1 MNNLLVSATNI
12 SKSFGDT
19 HAVNGVSLNIRAG
32 EIYGLV
38 GSDGAGKTTT
48 MRLLVGALKADAG
61 EISICG
67 YDLRKHVEQARSQF
81 GYLSQ
86 RFSLYEDLTVIEN
99 IRFFA
104 EARGLK
110 SNEWLP
116 RCMEILEFVG
126 LEKFTDR
133 RAGQLSGGM
142 KQKLGLASA
151 LVTKPRVL
159 LLDEPTTGVD
169 PVTRQD
175 FWQLV
180 IKLVSQT
187 SVSKQVD
194 TGTHVQTDTQYAV
207 RNTSPEGVAVLI
219 STPYMDE
226 ASRCHRVGFMR
237 AGKIIAEDTP
247 SNLRARLN
255 GRVLELR
262 GTPINLLR
270 HIAHKD
276 EDVEDVQAFGDR
288 LHIRV
293 SEGKA
298 QDVLSR
304 LKSNIR
310 SEGGQVDELRVV
322 SPVLEDVFIALSSPH
337 LALKSAP
344 DGGTTGGSESK

>member
-1 MNNLLVSATNI
+1 MNSLIEATNLH
-12 SKSFGDT
+12 KYFGET
-19 HAVNGVSLNIRAG
+19 HAVNDVSLQIKAG

-38 GSDGAGKTTT
+38 GADGAGKTTT

-61 EISICG
+61 HTSICG
-67 YDLRKHVEQARSQF
+67 FDVAKEVENARSQL

-86 RFSLYEDLTVIEN
+86 RFSMYEDLTVLEN

-104 EARGLK
+104 EVRGLR
-110 SNEWLP
+110 SDEWLP

-126 LEKFTDR
+126 LDQFIDR

-151 LVTKPRVL
+151 LVTRPRVL

-180 IKLVSQT
+180 IKLVSSPLPPNP
-187 SVSKQVD
+187 SV
-194 TGTHVQTDTQYAV
+194 H
-207 RNTSPEGVAVLI
+207 NTLQSHGQPPMSDAGGVSVLI

-226 ASRCHRVGFMR
+226 ASRCHRVGFMK
-237 AGKIIAEDTP
+237 AGQIIAEDTP

-262 GTPINLLR
+262 GSPIGLLR
-270 HIAHKD
+270 HVAHKD
-276 EDVEDVQAFGDR
+276 QDVEDVQAFGDR

-293 SEGKA
+293 GENKA
-298 QDVLSR
+298 QDVLGR
-304 LKSNIR
+304 LSSEIKN
-310 SEGGQVDELRVV
+310 EGGQVEELRSVP
-322 SPVLEDVFIALSSPH
+322 PVLEDVFIALSEQP
-337 LALKSAP
+337 
-344 DGGTTGGSESK
+344 

>member
-1 MNNLLVSATNI
+1 MEYLVHAEDLH
-12 SKSFGDT
+12 KHFGST
-19 HAVNGVSLNIRAG
+19 QAVNGVSLQVLPG

-48 MRLLVGALKADAG
+48 MRLLVGALKPSRG
-61 EISICG
+61 SIEVCG
-67 YDLRKHVEQARSQF
+67 YNVLKQTDQARSAI

-86 RFSLYEDLTVIEN
+86 RFSMYEDLTVLEN

-104 EARGLK
+104 EVRGL
-110 SNEWLP
+110 STTEWLP
-116 RCMEILEFVG
+116 RSMEILEFVG
-126 LEKFTDR
+126 LDKFKDR

-151 LVTKPRVL
+151 LVTRPRLL

-180 IKLVSQT
+180 IKLVGAR
-187 SVSKQVD
+187 D
-194 TGTHVQTDTQYAV
+194 G
-207 RNTSPEGVAVLI
+207 EGVSVII

-226 ASRCHRVGFMR
+226 ASRCHRVGFMKN
-237 AGKIIAEDTP
+237 GQIIAEDTP

-262 GTPINLLR
+262 GTPLNTLR
-270 HIAHKD
+270 HVAHSD
-276 EDVEDVQAFGDR
+276 ADVEDVQAFGDR

-293 SEGKA
+293 SDGKSKA
-298 QDVLSR
+298 VLKR
-304 LKSNIR
+304 LKTEIKQA
-310 SEGGQVDELRVV
+310 GGHVDELRSVP
-322 SPVLEDVFIALSSPH
+322 PVLEDVFIALSDH
-337 LALKSAP
+337 EYVSA
-344 DGGTTGGSESK
+344 SHV